1 MPTGQIT
8 GRPRLPYAEP
18 KSFFGGRPPATLPG
32 AVKPDPVPRRTRG
45 SPGLTSWALLAP
57 DEHCPP
63 RRGCDQDSQARFRPL
78 GCQGSGRQL
87 HLLEPPTRRVPSPLP
102 PPPPPP
108 APERNLLRWL
118 VSVDLAGPPRADSRS
133 DGTFGGS
140 VRVSGD
146 EHSSQWRTRQG
157 SAHRVGLIA
166 AAEGL
171 SRAEGNP
178 PAPRALS
185 PDAFGPQGSTGSSL
199 GPQPAGLPQG
209 IWVYTAPRSQERI
222 P

>member
-1 MPTGQIT
+1 MPAGQIT

-87 HLLEPPTRRVPSPLP
+87 HLLEPPTRRVLSPLSLHSHHP
-102 PPPPPP
+102 PLNVTSCDGSFLSTWLGHHAQTPGQTGPSA
-108 APERNLLRWL
+108 AP
-118 VSVDLAGPPRADSRS
+118 
-133 DGTFGGS
+133 
-140 VRVSGD
+140 
-146 EHSSQWRTRQG
+146 
-157 SAHRVGLIA
+157 
-166 AAEGL
+166 
-171 SRAEGNP
+171 
-178 PAPRALS
+178 
-185 PDAFGPQGSTGSSL
+185 
-199 GPQPAGLPQG
+199 
-209 IWVYTAPRSQERI
+209 
-222 P
+222 